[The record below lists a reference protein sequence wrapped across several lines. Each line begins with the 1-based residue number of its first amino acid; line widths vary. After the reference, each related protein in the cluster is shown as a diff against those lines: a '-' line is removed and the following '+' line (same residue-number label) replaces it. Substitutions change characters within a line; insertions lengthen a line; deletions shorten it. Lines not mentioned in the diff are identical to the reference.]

1 MKARHYTYACME
13 SGGAS
18 WRGDGWLEAGCLPQR
33 QAEIHNL
40 WRKILRLLCLSKSC
54 KSLHLGFLLALG
66 SLSLL
71 QITHGDIFRGEK
83 KKNPQSEECFFD
95 LLQEF
100 VRSQRWGRDRIAF
113 MFNLRSA
120 PTSKM
125 HYLLHFCWFP
135 SCSLWFI
142 LTGHVCKRS
151 LLLSLIP
158 ILLKGWRFGTVGA
171 DASKQKS
178 ASLTNWTFKRFR
190 KRRKMMF

>member
-71 QITHGDIFRGEK
+71 QITHGDIFRVEK
-83 KKNPQSEECFFD
+83 RKKSSKWGMFLWPTSGICTQSEMGTWPHRVYV
-95 LLQEF
+95 Q
-100 VRSQRWGRDRIAF
+100 
-113 MFNLRSA
+113 SA
-120 PTSKM
+120 
-125 HYLLHFCWFP
+125 
-135 SCSLWFI
+135 
-142 LTGHVCKRS
+142 
-151 LLLSLIP
+151 
-158 ILLKGWRFGTVGA
+158 VGA
-171 DASKQKS
+171 DIKDALS
-178 ASLTNWTFKRFR
+178 APLLLISELQFVIHPHRSR
-190 KRRKMMF
+190 L